1 MEFAD
6 RVNRL
11 REVLDDGTGRPTD
24 LGKLAPQALDLQVQ
38 LADLPPEVAGLQA
51 ELLASV
57 FGRLRPAAQALP
69 VLQDP
74 RDDAAEEILA
84 LLDPSIDS
92 LTRLR
97 SPCQL
102 FAIHGVLIS
111 RHPDLRPA
119 RNIE

>member
-11 REVLDDGTGRPTD
+11 REVLDDGARRPAD
-24 LGKLAPQALDLQVQ
+24 LGKLAPQTLDLHVQ

-51 ELLASV
+51 ELLAGV
-57 FGRLRPAAQALP
+57 FGRLRPAAKALP
-69 VLQDP
+69 ILQDP

-84 LLDPSIDS
+84 LLNLSIDS
-92 LTRLR
+92 LTRLG
-97 SPCQL
+97 SHCEL
-102 FAIHGVLIS
+102 FAVHGVLIS
-111 RHPDLRPA
+111 RHPDLRPS